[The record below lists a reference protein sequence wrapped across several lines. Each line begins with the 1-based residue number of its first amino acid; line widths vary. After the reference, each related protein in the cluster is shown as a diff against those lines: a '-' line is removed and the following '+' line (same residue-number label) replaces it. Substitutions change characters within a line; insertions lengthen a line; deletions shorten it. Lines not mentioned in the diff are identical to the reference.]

1 MRGGFAITMVGLLL
15 VGCSTPETEREL
27 GEASAALQR
36 IEADSAV
43 QRSAPKDL
51 QRAIETLQR
60 AERFNEYWGGATD
73 ARHYA
78 YLSRR
83 YSEIAAQQGELSQ
96 HQEQVARLEMERD
109 RARRMLQD
117 ARLMTAEQQGR
128 WLEDQ
133 MMSLAASETDRGLV
147 MTLGD
152 VLFHAGSANLS
163 SSANRTLLKLVH
175 FLQLNPQ
182 RKVRIEGYSD
192 SRGDTQ
198 ANLALSRARAQTVA
212 DLLVNLGIGAERVEV
227 RGYGERFAVT
237 ENASARGR
245 AQNRRVEI
253 LFSDADG
260 NLGTDR

>member
-1 MRGGFAITMVGLLL
+1 MRGRFTIAMIGLWLA
-15 VGCSTPETEREL
+15 GCSTPETEREL
-27 GEASAALQR
+27 AEASAALQR
-36 IEADSAV
+36 IQADSAV

-60 AERFNEYWGGATD
+60 AERFNEYWGGAID

-83 YSEIAAQQGELSQ
+83 YSEIAAQQGELLQ

-109 RARRMLQD
+109 RTRRMLQD

-163 SSANRTLLKLVH
+163 SSANRTLLKLVQ
-175 FLQLNPQ
+175 FLQLNPK
-182 RKVRIEGYSD
+182 RVVRVEGYTD
-192 SRGDTQ
+192 NTGD
-198 ANLALSRARAQTVA
+198 AAFNLNLSRERAQAVA
-212 DLLVNLGIGAERVEV
+212 MGKT
-227 RGYGERFAVT
+227 FA
-237 ENASARGR
+237 RH
-245 AQNRRVEI
+245 
-253 LFSDADG
+253 
-260 NLGTDR
+260 